1 MNTEPK
7 EFKNTGQLKKTQEI
21 RALQRLSF
29 ARLVVTALLLLA
41 TWWWR
46 SSFSDGASNPIP
58 LNLALL
64 YAGSFGFSFLNFIL
78 ARSVVSFSNSARIQ
92 LFGDIFLITTLVAMT
107 GGAEAP
113 SATLYIMI
121 VAASGYFLRKEE
133 TILLSVTS
141 AASFIVIVLNDYW
154 VKLSKGAGL
163 GADVTQTLALT
174 VAGILIVGLLA
185 GRVSDRKNIG
195 ETLKETVESLDS
207 LKILHE
213 RIVESMQTGLVAT
226 DLNGVIYDA
235 NQAAKSMSQMDADQ
249 LIGRNVV
256 EILGERVSEAL
267 KKLNQA
273 RVSDDSE
280 EIFECV
286 LNGRKPTDVRCKISP
301 LLGTNGTVSGFVITF
316 EDLTEIRQMEES
328 VRKSDRLAA
337 VGRMAAGLAHEIR
350 NPLGSMGSALQF
362 LRERSKLDDADRE
375 LLEVA
380 LKESNRL
387 DEIIKNFLTYAK
399 PGTNVFGKDG
409 KDSVDLAALINDS
422 ATLLR
427 HSPEIHEN
435 HSINL
440 ELPDEAV
447 LIRGNEVQIKQVFWN
462 IARNAIAAMPNGG
475 SLSIRLEASNAMRN
489 ASVVF
494 SDTGIGIPAERLDKL
509 FEPFSED
516 AKGTGLGLSIVRKI
530 VTEHGGE
537 ITIKSS
543 EGIGTEVRLEFPL
556 VEEVEEGD

>member
-256 EILGERVSEAL
+256 EILGEQSSEAL
-267 KKLNQA
+267 NKLNQA
-273 RVSDDSE
+273 RVSNDSE

-286 LNGRKPTDVRCKISP
+286 LNGRKPTDVRCKMSP

>member
-286 LNGRKPTDVRCKISP
+286 LNGRKPTDVRCKMSP

>member
-7 EFKNTGQLKKTQEI
+7 ESKNIGHLKKPQEI

-29 ARLVVTALLLLA
+29 ARLIVTAFLLLA

-46 SSFSDGASNPIP
+46 SSFSDGANNPIP

-64 YAGSFGFSFLNFIL
+64 YAGSFGFSFLNFVL
-78 ARSVVSFSNSARIQ
+78 ARSTVSFSNSARIQ

-133 TILLSVTS
+133 TILVSVTS
-141 AASFIVIVLNDYW
+141 AASFLIIVLNDYW
-154 VKLSKGAGL
+154 VKLSRGAGL

-174 VAGILIVGLLA
+174 VAGTLIVGLLA

-195 ETLKETVESLDS
+195 ETLRETVESLDS

-235 NQAAKSMSQMDADQ
+235 NQAAQTIAQMSAGE
-249 LIGRNVV
+249 LIGRNVS
-256 EILGERVSEAL
+256 EILGDRAKSAIR
-267 KKLNQA
+267 KLNNV
-273 RVSDDSE
+273 RISDDAE
-280 EIFECV
+280 ETFECI
-286 LNGRKPTDVRCKISP
+286 LNGRKPTDVRCKMSP
-301 LLGTNGTVSGFVITF
+301 LLGTNGTASGYVITF

-328 VRKSDRLAA
+328 IRKSDRLAA

-362 LRERSKLDDADRE
+362 LRERSKLDDEDRE

-399 PGTNVFGKDG
+399 PGANVFGKDG

-440 ELPDEAV
+440 ELPDDAV
-447 LIRGNEVQIKQVFWN
+447 LIRGNEVQIKQIFWN

-475 SLSIRLEASNAMRN
+475 SLSIQLEHSDAMKN

-494 SDTGIGIPAERLDKL
+494 SDTGIGIPAGRLDKL

-530 VTEHGGE
+530 VTEHGGT
-537 ITIKSS
+537 IAIKSS

-556 VEEVEEGD
+556 LEEGD